1 MLRMSGFA
9 VQIYASGTDF
19 LEMVDETVSG
29 CVILDLNMPETGG
42 LHVQKAL
49 ANRKNVMPVI
59 ILTASGDVARAVQAM
74 RAGAVDFLAKPIEK
88 AVLMAAI
95 DRAFAQLENTAARAA
110 EQAAA
115 LSKIAALRTEE
126 HTSELQSLMRNSYD
140 VFCLK

>member
-9 VQIYASGTDF
+9 VQSYASGTDF

-29 CVILDLNMPETGG
+29 CVILDLNMPDTGG

-74 RAGAVDFLAKPIEK
+74 RAGSVDVLAKPIEND
-88 AVLMAAI
+88 VLMAAI
-95 DRAFAQLENTAARAA
+95 DRAFA
-110 EQAAA
+110 
-115 LSKIAALRTEE
+115 KIE
-126 HTSELQSLMRNSYD
+126 HTATHYAHKTACFSQHASPPRRHTDGCAGLTDGLT
-140 VFCLK
+140 

>member
-1 MLRMSGFA
+1 
-9 VQIYASGTDF
+9 
-19 LEMVDETVSG
+19 MVDETVSG
-29 CVILDLNMPETGG
+29 CVILDLNMPDTGG

-95 DRAFAQLENTAARAA
+95 DRARSEERRVGK
-110 EQAAA
+110 ECV
-115 LSKIAALRTEE
+115 RTCR
-126 HTSELQSLMRNSYD
+126 SGWAP
-140 VFCLK
+140 

>member
-9 VQIYASGTDF
+9 VQSYASGTDF
-19 LEMVDETVSG
+19 LEMVDGTVSG
-29 CVILDLNMPETGG
+29 CVILDLNMPDPGG

-88 AVLMAAI
+88 RPEERRVGNKCVCTF
-95 DRAFAQLENTAARAA
+95 RAWC
-110 EQAAA
+110 
-115 LSKIAALRTEE
+115 
-126 HTSELQSLMRNSYD
+126 SLY
-140 VFCLK
+140 L